1 VKRFILASGSLQRI
15 ELLQAARYN
24 FIAQTAPVTEL
35 TVDFLTPSELTLLNA
50 CRKTFAV
57 ARTEPNAVVL
67 GADTLVALG
76 RKMFGKPTDLDE
88 ARSMLEQLSGRTHEV
103 LTGIAISNFSERR
116 TISAVVESEVRFR
129 ELNADLIDRY
139 LSRIDPLRKAGAYA
153 AQIDPETVIQ
163 RIDGSFTNV
172 VGLPMETVSQLLA
185 EFGIHPSG
193 EEPVTSNW

>member
-1 VKRFILASGSLQRI
+1 LKRFILASGSPQRI
-15 ELLQAARYN
+15 RLLQEARYD
-24 FIAQTAPVTEL
+24 FIAQPASIADL
-35 TVDFLTPSELTLLNA
+35 AVDFLTPGELTLLYA

-57 ARTEPNAVVL
+57 ARAEPNAVVL

-76 RKMFGKPTDLDE
+76 TTMFGKPADLDE
-88 ARSMLEQLSGRTHEV
+88 ARRMLAQLSGKTHEV
-103 LTGIAISNFSERR
+103 LTGLAISNFSERR

-129 ELNADLIDRY
+129 ELNADFIDRY

-153 AQIDPETVIQ
+153 AQIDPETVID

-185 EFGIHPSG
+185 EFGIRPSG
-193 EEPVTSNW
+193 

>member
-1 VKRFILASGSLQRI
+1 VKRFILASGSPQRI
-15 ELLQAARYN
+15 QLLQAARYN
-24 FIAQTAPVTEL
+24 FIAQTASITEL
-35 TVDFLTPSELTLLNA
+35 AVDFLTPSELTLLNA

-76 RKMFGKPTDLDE
+76 TKIFGKPADLDE
-88 ARSMLEQLSGRTHEV
+88 ARRMLAQLSGRTHEV
-103 LTGIAISNFSERR
+103 LTGFAISNFSERR
-116 TISAVVESEVRFR
+116 TISAVVGSEVRFR

-139 LSRIDPLRKAGAYA
+139 LSRVNPLQKAGAYA
-153 AQIDPETVIQ
+153 AQIDPETVIE

-185 EFGIHPSG
+185 EFGIHPRRLEAGSR
-193 EEPVTSNW
+193 

>member
-1 VKRFILASGSLQRI
+1 MKRFILASGSPQRI
-15 ELLQAARYN
+15 RLLQEARYD
-24 FIAQTAPVTEL
+24 FIAQPASIAEL
-35 TVDFLTPSELTLLNA
+35 AVDFLTPGELTLLNA

-57 ARTEPNAVVL
+57 ARAEPNAVVL

-76 RKMFGKPTDLDE
+76 TTMFGKPADLDE
-88 ARSMLEQLSGRTHEV
+88 ARRMLAQLSGKTHEV
-103 LTGIAISNFSERR
+103 LTGLAISNFSERR

-129 ELNADLIDRY
+129 ELNADFIDRY

-153 AQIDPETVIQ
+153 AQIDQETVIE

-185 EFGIHPSG
+185 EFGIRPSG
-193 EEPVTSNW
+193 